1 MTEYKA
7 LTEFYPTPPELIARM
22 LNGTDLNEVKTIL
35 EPSAGKGDIALFV
48 ALAMYRI
55 ANDNYLWRRYYV
67 KENLTKEE
75 TQKKIIEDMMTHDLN
90 DPDHYHLKYLED
102 IDCIELDPT
111 LRTILQSKEC
121 RVVDDDFLKFSG
133 EKHYDLIIMN
143 PPFSNGDEHLIH
155 ALDIAERTGSR
166 IVCLLNAETI
176 RNPYTNLRK
185 ELLKRLENL
194 GADYEYVQDAFKK
207 SERKTDVEIV
217 IVRVDV
223 PSPFARR
230 SRIWEELDEA
240 QEEEFEAPE
249 NVQELVTGDVCRQ
262 AVQMYKKELEAGR
275 RLIAEYLA
283 LKPYLTSSFETEE
296 TPSYQ
301 KGCTL
306 ILQTDSKHG
315 GLDWND
321 FVASVRYKYWYELLH
336 KPVFL
341 GNLTSNVRDEY
352 FSDIKEF
359 AKREFSLS
367 NIYKVKIEIL
377 KRTAQGIEDKIVDI
391 FEELSYK
398 NSMESQGNIHLFSG
412 WKSNSAFRINPKVVV
427 PWMGC
432 WDSAFN
438 KFRYETYSYNRNLF
452 SLLSDIEKCLDF
464 LDGGENDNDRDI
476 ATWLR
481 HYESEQQTKK
491 LHFKYFDI
499 DVFKKGTVHI
509 RFTDLNA
516 LKKLN
521 IYGCLH
527 KGWLPP
533 TYGKKAYSAM
543 DEESRAVVDG
553 FEGEDSYVETFA
565 EPSRWIIAPEKN
577 ILMIGA

>member
-1 MTEYKA
+1 M
-7 LTEFYPTPPELIARM
+7 
-22 LNGTDLNEVKTIL
+22 
-35 EPSAGKGDIALFV
+35 
-48 ALAMYRI
+48 
-55 ANDNYLWRRYYV
+55 
-67 KENLTKEE
+67 
-75 TQKKIIEDMMTHDLN
+75 
-90 DPDHYHLKYLED
+90 
-102 IDCIELDPT
+102 
-111 LRTILQSKEC
+111 
-121 RVVDDDFLKFSG
+121 
-133 EKHYDLIIMN
+133 
-143 PPFSNGDEHLIH
+143 
-155 ALDIAERTGSR
+155 
-166 IVCLLNAETI
+166 
-176 RNPYTNLRK
+176 
-185 ELLKRLENL
+185 
-194 GADYEYVQDAFKK
+194 QDAFKK

-553 FEGEDSYVETFA
+553 FEGEESYVETFA